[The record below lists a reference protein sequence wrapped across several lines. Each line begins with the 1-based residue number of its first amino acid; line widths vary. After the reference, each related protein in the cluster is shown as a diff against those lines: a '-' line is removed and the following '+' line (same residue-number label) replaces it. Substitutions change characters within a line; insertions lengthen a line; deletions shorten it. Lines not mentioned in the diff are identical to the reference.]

1 MRCDGCD
8 VDGLRTKP
16 VPCNLEKFIHADM
29 GLVAMDD
36 NTLAKIVVT
45 IVALISFM
53 LWSAPFARVRAPKC
67 ADNCVTDLSA
77 NRR

>member
-1 MRCDGCD
+1 
-8 VDGLRTKP
+8 
-16 VPCNLEKFIHADM
+16 M

>member
-1 MRCDGCD
+1 ECVVTDATLTVCAQSRY
-8 VDGLRTKP
+8 LAT
-16 VPCNLEKFIHADM
+16 FIHADI

>member
-1 MRCDGCD
+1 MDATLTVCSQSGILY
-8 VDGLRTKP
+8 GLKCLP
-16 VPCNLEKFIHADM
+16 IHADM